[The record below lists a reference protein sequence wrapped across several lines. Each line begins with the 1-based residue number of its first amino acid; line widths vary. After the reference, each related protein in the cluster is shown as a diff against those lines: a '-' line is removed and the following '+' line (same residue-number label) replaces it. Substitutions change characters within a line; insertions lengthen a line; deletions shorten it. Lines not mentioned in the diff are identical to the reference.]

1 MGWIPPSSTLIM
13 PSLAAETP
21 FRAGAAE
28 VQPRLAMHGVAHDPK
43 RDVALSRELWP
54 NVGDEA

>member
-1 MGWIPPSSTLIM
+1 M